1 MAAGWRM
8 CLTMEGKGLI
18 NMKISMGIKL
28 LLPKISEIAF
38 AEYLYIT
45 DTLLKKKTLLLI
57 LKEMHHLIAVNLT
70 CSASRI
76 AFRQVICS
84 CSLLLFSSRVS
95 FSDSNLLTCSSRKLT

>member
-38 AEYLYIT
+38 PEYLYIT
-45 DTLLKKKTLLLI
+45 DTLLKKK
-57 LKEMHHLIAVNLT
+57 HYY
-70 CSASRI
+70 
-76 AFRQVICS
+76 
-84 CSLLLFSSRVS
+84 
-95 FSDSNLLTCSSRKLT
+95 